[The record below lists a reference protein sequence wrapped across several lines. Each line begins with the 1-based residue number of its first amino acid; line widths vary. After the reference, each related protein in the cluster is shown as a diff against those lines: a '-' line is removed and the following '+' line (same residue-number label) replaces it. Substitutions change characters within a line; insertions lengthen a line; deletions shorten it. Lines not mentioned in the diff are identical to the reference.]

1 MFESGPIAAS
11 TTQGPVSPD
20 ASGAATFIPGRD
32 SAQPLML
39 ALRPKSNG
47 MCTAWKKL
55 HLDFRTKHARLRA
68 VMDEDNAELI
78 TALCTQLGAIMEDA
92 SVVALTIGKLNGAG
106 RTDALVELTKAAERI
121 KNLID
126 AARALDAE

>member
-1 MFESGPIAAS
+1 
-11 TTQGPVSPD
+11 
-20 ASGAATFIPGRD
+20 
-32 SAQPLML
+32 ML

-55 HLDFRTKHARLRA
+55 HLDLRPDRRLRTL
-68 VMDEDNAELI
+68 MDDDNAELI
-78 TALCTQLGAIMEDA
+78 TALCTRVGAIMEDA
-92 SVVALTIGKLNGAG
+92 SVVALSISKLNGAG